1 MAYIHTFLLPLY
13 LYNIDSMNQ
22 PYRRES
28 IVTKHATIIEENKQ
42 KRKVRG
48 EYYEGEP
55 EPLIFDM
62 KYADFIE
69 EDEEGNYLP
78 APPWQHTNLISLECI
93 QDIFGD
99 DFRTVQKLLLYFPE
113 VYLQDDGSQY
123 VYYREEEI
131 LRAIEILTTLAKSN
145 FVNTLRPQYQF
156 IKDNEPVY
164 SNKDMMNILDVKEE
178 RLRKFRDEGYLGYTK
193 YPNSD
198 KYWYT
203 KKNLEDFLNN
213 PIAKHEPWK

>member
-1 MAYIHTFLLPLY
+1 MC
-13 LYNIDSMNQ
+13 Q
-22 PYRRES
+22 PNRLES
-28 IVTKHATIIEENKQ
+28 IVTKYATIIEENKQ
-42 KRKVRG
+42 KRKIRG
-48 EYYEGEP
+48 EYSDVEP

-62 KYADFIE
+62 QFANFVE

-78 APPWQHTNLISLECI
+78 APSWEHTNLISVWCL

-99 DFRTVQKLLLYFPE
+99 DFNTVSKLLSSCNSV
-113 VYLQDDGSQY
+113 VYTGEEY
-123 VYYREEEI
+123 NYIYYREIEVI
-131 LRAIEILTTLAKSN
+131 RAIDILTTLAKSN

-164 SNKDMMNILDVKEE
+164 SNKDMMNILDIKEE
-178 RLRKFRDEGYLGYTK
+178 RLRKFRDEGYLGFTR
-193 YPNSD
+193 YPSSD

-213 PIAKHEPWK
+213 PVAKHEPWK